1 MFSEPAEPIPS
12 IVASHLQCCDPSAF
26 RPNLNRKGRKK
37 FEKRYKRLLK
47 CMLSKRLID
56 HEQGFLPR
64 KNTTRLLLRLK
75 VESKKKMKQAG
86 PSRRPAQV
94 SKVPSFFNMRWTLFS
109 SFINFSVPQNTPR
122 DTHKTRKQLLPQ
134 LETQKKSIFDFF
146 PEKSHSAETGAF
158 ISQNYF
164 FLSRNQL

>member
-1 MFSEPAEPIPS
+1 MLSEPAEPISS
-12 IVASHLQCCDPSAF
+12 IVASHLQCCDPSAS
-26 RPNLNRKGRKK
+26 RPNLNRKARKK
-37 FEKRYKRLLK
+37 FEKRYNRLLK

-64 KNTTRLLLRLK
+64 KNTTRLLFRLK

-122 DTHKTRKQLLPQ
+122 DTHKTRKQ
-134 LETQKKSIFDFF
+134 FF
-146 PEKSHSAETGAF
+146 PNSKHKKNQFLIFFRKSLIVPKQALSARKTT
-158 ISQNYF
+158 S
-164 FLSRNQL
+164 S